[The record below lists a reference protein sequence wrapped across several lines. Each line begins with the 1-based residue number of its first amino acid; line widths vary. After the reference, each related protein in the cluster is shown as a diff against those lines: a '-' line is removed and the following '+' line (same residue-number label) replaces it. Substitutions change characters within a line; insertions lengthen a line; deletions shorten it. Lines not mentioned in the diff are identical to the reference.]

1 VVDRKSLLDTTRESV
16 DDDHPSVARGPR
28 FAAILTVL
36 RGENPGVMYTLEG
49 SEALV
54 GRSPEVAVTVP
65 DDTLS
70 RRHAYIRRIGNVFAI
85 QDLEST
91 NGTFVDG
98 IRVEG
103 TQALEDGCRIGVG
116 ARTVLHFRM
125 VDAVELEA
133 ARQTYALTVLDPLT
147 GVFNRRHLQER
158 LAAETAYATRH
169 GTPLS
174 LLLLDIDH
182 FKQINDAH
190 GHAAGDE
197 ALCMLA
203 KLLGKLARRE
213 DVLARFGGEEFA
225 LITRGIDQQGAFAL
239 AERARAAVAE
249 QCLATETGTIRF
261 TVSIGIAQ
269 CEAGA
274 GSAAQRMFE
283 AADRALYAAKD
294 SGRNCVSIAPQAGLT
309 GEQRGNS

>member
-1 VVDRKSLLDTTRESV
+1 VVDRKSLFDTTRSSV
-16 DDDHPSVARGPR
+16 EDDHNSVARGPR
-28 FAAILTVL
+28 SSALLTVL
-36 RGENPGVMYTLEG
+36 RGENPGVLY
-49 SEALV
+49 ALDATESVV
-54 GRSPEVAVTVP
+54 GRSPEVAVMLP

-70 RRHAYIRRIGNVFAI
+70 RRHACIRRLGDVYAI
-85 QDLEST
+85 QDLGST

-98 IRVEG
+98 VRVEG
-103 TQALEDGCRIGVG
+103 LLALDDGCRIGVG
-116 ARTVLHFRM
+116 ANTVLHFRL
-125 VDAVELEA
+125 VDTVELEA
-133 ARQTYALTVLDPLT
+133 ARQTYALTVRDPLT
-147 GVFNRRHLQER
+147 GVFNRRHLNER

-182 FKQINDAH
+182 FKSINDKH

-203 KLLGKLARRE
+203 KLLTTLARCE

-225 LITRGIDQQGAFAL
+225 LIARGIDRPGAWTL
-239 AERARAAVAE
+239 AERARVAIAE
-249 QCLATETGTIRF
+249 QCLPIATDTIRL

-269 CEAGA
+269 YEAGA

-294 SGRNCVSIAPQAGLT
+294 AGRNCVILAPSQ
-309 GEQRGNS
+309 S